1 MIHFER
7 DAPFTIQVYWW
18 DVVRSLGHSG
28 TFFRSRN
35 GSVRGHRRLQSAWG
49 QPKVVLTQFRVALKF
64 IRDWASFRQAAAAFV
79 SRKGDIQDKR
89 MRKPKKLRLSKL
101 EPNRY
106 SRTKDIQRSVSLK
119 KAVHPCKK
127 TTFNTGEYGFF
138 TRMQAFW
145 GSHSLFISLI
155 IVSIVLKLAQ
165 SYFVGFR
172 WSWKS
177 SFYCQKRLWVNER
190 GTKFCCNVREN
201 VQRL

>member
-49 QPKVVLTQFRVALKF
+49 QPKVVLTQFRVAVKF
-64 IRDWASFRQAAAAFV
+64 IRDWASFQQAAAAFV

-145 GSHSLFISLI
+145 GSHFFVYLAYYRIDCAQTCSVVFCRFPL
-155 IVSIVLKLAQ
+155 VLKVFILLSEAALSQ
-165 SYFVGFR
+165 R
-172 WSWKS
+172 
-177 SFYCQKRLWVNER
+177 KRNQIL
-190 GTKFCCNVREN
+190 
-201 VQRL
+201 L